1 MSRSAH
7 QPGPGARR
15 RRSAATVSAAGLAA
29 ALLLSGCAAG
39 QISQTAQQVAAIDGG
54 NATVGTVGVRNVLL
68 ATPPAANYPPG
79 AEIPVLAVLSNDG
92 INPDAL
98 TGVSTPAGAVRLS
111 SGKIVVPPRSLIQ
124 LTGESAQ
131 SVRLTGLKRALCYG
145 QSIPLTFSFERAGQ
159 VTLNVTIQT
168 PVTRTGTRTTI
179 EIQPAEPTPL
189 WETGAH
195 PAEGSA
201 SGEPSQSAGSGSAGP
216 SAANGSACNA

>member
-1 MSRSAH
+1 M
-7 QPGPGARR
+7 
-15 RRSAATVSAAGLAA
+15 ATVSAAGLAA

-54 NATVGTVGVRNVLL
+54 NATVGTIGVRNVLL

-92 INPDAL
+92 ISPDTL
-98 TGVSTPAGAVRLS
+98 TGVSTPAGEVRLS
-111 SGKIVVPPRSLIQ
+111 SNKIVVPPRSLIQ
-124 LTGESAQ
+124 LTGDGAQ
-131 SVRLTGLKRALCYG
+131 SVRLAGLKRALCYG
-145 QSIPLTFSFERAGQ
+145 QSIPLTFSFEKAGQ

-179 EIQPAEPTPL
+179 ETQPAGPTPL

-195 PAEGSA
+195 PAEASA
-201 SGEPSQSAGSGSAGP
+201 AGEQSAPAGSGSAGP
-216 SAANGSACNA
+216 SGANGAACNA